1 MDPTIQITDNEL
13 FEIIGRGQV
22 ELFAKDKELSAFR
35 SQIEKVRP
43 ALVEAEALKTKN
55 VALETSNKSLAE
67 QNIKLDQALTEARK
81 ERDDLRVHLEARQ
94 QDVAKARA
102 DLDMTRTELARAREN
117 LVQTTE
123 ELERARSVR
132 KGKK

>member
-1 MDPTIQITDNEL
+1 MDSAIQITENEL
-13 FEIIGRGQV
+13 FEIIGRSQV
-22 ELFAKDKELSAFR
+22 EVYAKDKELSAFR

-102 DLDMTRTELARAREN
+102 DLDMTRTELGRVRN
-117 LVQTTE
+117 
-123 ELERARSVR
+123 ELTAAKEQ
-132 KGKK
+132 KKPRR